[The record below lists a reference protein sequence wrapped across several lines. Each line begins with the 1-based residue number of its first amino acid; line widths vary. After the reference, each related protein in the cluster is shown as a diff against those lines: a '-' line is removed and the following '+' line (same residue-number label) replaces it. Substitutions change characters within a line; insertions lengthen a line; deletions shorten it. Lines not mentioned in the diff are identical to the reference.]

1 MLQQQLTI
9 SIEKQGIRPYSL
21 ISGAG
26 HDAMNI
32 AEIAPIG
39 MLFVRSKDG
48 ISHNPLE
55 YSSDEDIIVATNIFM
70 IQLLNLLNRL
80 LYRRKPFLDLPCQ
93 VDSFKRL
100 SSHLVSI
107 FYRCQVVESFW
118 RWKL

>member
-1 MLQQQLTI
+1 
-9 SIEKQGIRPYSL
+9 
-21 ISGAG
+21 
-26 HDAMNI
+26 MNI

-80 LYRRKPFLDLPCQ
+80 LYRRKPFSNFLEWLFNF
-93 VDSFKRL
+93 SITFIFSLSNHLLNKRL
-100 SSHLVSI
+100 FFRVYVGRIILKKI
-107 FYRCQVVESFW
+107 AQFG
-118 RWKL
+118 L